1 MNPGMPLDFS
11 IIVPT
16 YNRPRELACCL
27 ESLAALDFP
36 KDRFEVIV
44 IDDGGSL
51 PIDPIVSRWADSL
64 LITILH
70 ETNGGPA
77 MARNSGA
84 RVASGTYLAFTD
96 DDCVPAPGWLSTF
109 LEVLRDEPGA
119 MVGGKTINALV
130 NNPYATASQ
139 LIVDLVYDHYNAQPS
154 QARFFATN
162 NMAVSTTQ
170 FRTLSGFDTNFRTSE
185 DRDLCDRWA
194 GAGYPMVFASEAV
207 VYHSHDLSFSTFWMQ
222 HVGYGRGARR
232 FYLAHQR
239 RDCGSSTIKGGFYSS
254 LLRQLPR
261 ALRGKS
267 RPVYLAFLMVVWQV
281 ANFVGFALET
291 LFPRGSAFFALRN
304 DP

>member
-1 MNPGMPLDFS
+1 MCDMTLDFS

-16 YNRPRELACCL
+16 YNRSRELACCL

-64 LITILH
+64 LITTLH

-84 RVASGTYLAFTD
+84 QVASGSFLAFTD
-96 DDCVPAPGWLSTF
+96 DDCVPAPGWLSAL
-109 LEVLRDEPGA
+109 LEVLREEPGA

-130 NNPYATASQ
+130 DNPYATASQ
-139 LIVDLVYDHYNAQPS
+139 LIVDIVYDHYNAQPS

-162 NMAVSTTQ
+162 NLALSATQ
-170 FRTLSGFDTNFRTSE
+170 FRTLSGFDTRFRTSE

-194 GAGYPMVFASEAV
+194 GAGYQMIFMPEAV
-207 VYHSHDLSFSTFWMQ
+207 VYHSHRLGFSTFWKQ
-222 HVGYGRGARR
+222 HFNYGRGARR
-232 FYLAHQR
+232 FYLAHQL
-239 RDCGSSTIKGGFYSS
+239 RDRGSSTIKGNFYAR
-254 LLRQLPR
+254 LLQKLPR
-261 ALRGKS
+261 ALRGKL
-267 RPVYLAFLMVVWQV
+267 RPGYLAFLMVVWQL
-281 ANFVGFALET
+281 ANFMGFAFET
-291 LFPRGSAFFALRN
+291 LFPKRSASFAAGN
-304 DP
+304 DR